1 MKKHFLLILFIQS
14 KLFHFVIKSITLITM
29 ESKQTIEEITME
41 LIKEKFLYKYLF
53 LSSLTNILLT
63 LNLKAHVIL

>member
-1 MKKHFLLILFIQS
+1 
-14 KLFHFVIKSITLITM
+14 M